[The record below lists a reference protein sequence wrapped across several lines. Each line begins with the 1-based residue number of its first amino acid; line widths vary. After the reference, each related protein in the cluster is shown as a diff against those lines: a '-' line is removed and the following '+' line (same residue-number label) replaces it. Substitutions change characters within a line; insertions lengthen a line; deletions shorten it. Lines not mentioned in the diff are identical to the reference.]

1 MTLNKAQEA
10 ELQFLR
16 RQVDAAQDRAMKVD
30 ASRQAQLDLWYA
42 REQLEQ
48 FVSRLRSEGFQI

>member
-1 MTLNKAQEA
+1 MELNKAHRA
-10 ELQFLR
+10 ELEFLR
-16 RQVDAAQDRAMKVD
+16 RRVDAAQDRAMQVD

-48 FVSRLRSEGFQI
+48 FVSGLRGEGFQI

>member
-1 MTLNKAQEA
+1 MELNKAHRA
-10 ELQFLR
+10 ELEFLR
-16 RQVDAAQDRAMKVD
+16 RRVDVAQDRAMKVD

-48 FVSRLRSEGFQI
+48 FVSGLRGEGFQI

>member
-1 MTLNKAQEA
+1 MALNKAQEA

-16 RQVDAAQDRAMKVD
+16 RRVDLAQDNAMKVD
-30 ASRQAQLDLWYA
+30 APKHAQMDLWHA

-48 FVSRLRSEGFQI
+48 FVTRLRAEGVSI